1 MESRRI
7 PYLDIIGESFV
18 LLYVVI
24 ICIVFL
30 YINNT
35 TNSFTRSPIYGHLG
49 YSQFGAIM
57 NEPAMN
63 ILAYYF
69 GEHKHLFLLGKYP
82 GVKLSGDGAYGC

>member
-7 PYLDIIGESFV
+7 PYLDVIGESFV

-24 ICIVFL
+24 ICRVFL

-35 TNSFTRSPIYGHLG
+35 TNSFTHSPIYGHLG

-63 ILAYYF
+63 ILAYEHYERSLLVNVNSYF
-69 GEHKHLFLLGKYP
+69 YWVNTQE
-82 GVKLSGDGAYGC
+82 